1 MGWLDTKLQQFGYE
15 CRKEAPNRFF
25 LNVLKPGLAK
35 PIPFSFTSKGAAVRY
50 LITINS
56 ELFK

>member
-1 MGWLDTKLQQFGYE
+1 MGWLDDKLQQFGYE
-15 CRKEAPNRFF
+15 CRKEGPHRFF
-25 LNVLKPGLAK
+25 LNVLKPGAAK
-35 PIPFSFTSKGAAVRY
+35 PIPFCFTSKGAALRF